1 MKLPVVLRALQHT
14 LLVIGLAAAGIY
26 GYVWIGT
33 QWLQSRDNQALD
45 RALAS
50 KTREKPV
57 DQGID
62 TGLIGRLK
70 LPRLG
75 VDAVVRE
82 GVDSRTLRRA
92 VGRIPGTAL
101 PGEPGNIGLA
111 AHRDTFFRALKGV
124 RKDDRIIL
132 ETLTGTY
139 EYKVD
144 STTIVSPSNISVL
157 DPTDNPSV
165 TLVTCYPFYYVGKAP
180 KRFIVRGHLVAT
192 TQTTTNVAD
201 GSKTELSKKRQ
212 LPSS

>member
-1 MKLPVVLRALQHT
+1 MTLRVALRAVQYT
-14 LLVIGLAAAGIY
+14 LLVVGLAAAGIY
-26 GYVWIGT
+26 GYVWLDA
-33 QWLQSRDNQALD
+33 QWFQSYENQVLD

-50 KTREKPV
+50 ETRETPK

-62 TGLIGRLK
+62 PGLIGRLK

-75 VDAVVRE
+75 VDAIVRD
-82 GVDSRTLRRA
+82 GADSRTLRRA

-101 PGEPGNIGLA
+101 PGEPGNVGLA

-124 RKDDRIIL
+124 RKDDRILL

-144 STTIVSPSNISVL
+144 STTIVSPNNISVL

-180 KRFIVRGHLVAT
+180 KRFIVRGRLV
-192 TQTTTNVAD
+192 
-201 GSKTELSKKRQ
+201 TEELNKRQQ

>member
-1 MKLPVVLRALQHT
+1 MTLRVALRAVQYT
-14 LLVIGLAAAGIY
+14 LLVVGLAAAGIY
-26 GYVWIGT
+26 GYVWLDA
-33 QWLQSRDNQALD
+33 QWFQSYENQVLD

-50 KTREKPV
+50 ETRETPK

-62 TGLIGRLK
+62 PGLIGRLK

-75 VDAVVRE
+75 VDAIVRD
-82 GVDSRTLRRA
+82 GADSRTLRRA

-101 PGEPGNIGLA
+101 PGEPGNVGLA

-124 RKDDRIIL
+124 RKDDRILL

-144 STTIVSPSNISVL
+144 STIIVSPNNISVL

-180 KRFIVRGHLVAT
+180 KRFIVRGRLV
-192 TQTTTNVAD
+192 
-201 GSKTELSKKRQ
+201 TEELNKRQQ